1 MLALFMIC
9 GTQVD
14 TVKQNKQAYAKTVN
28 HLKGEKKMKKNM
40 VVGIA
45 LAMGMLSVGA
55 ISASA
60 AGSCCIDG
68 KCTDKQVV
76 QQFLQETAGLGSAL
90 KAKDLE
96 LREVYGYDSID
107 IRKVNELEVE
117 IKELK
122 GKIKVV
128 GEKYDIKSCCL
139 G

>member
-1 MLALFMIC
+1 
-9 GTQVD
+9 
-14 TVKQNKQAYAKTVN
+14 
-28 HLKGEKKMKKNM
+28 MKKNM
-40 VVGIA
+40 IVGIA
-45 LAMGMLSVGA
+45 LAMGMLPVGV

-76 QQFLQETAGLGSAL
+76 QKFLQETAGLDGAL

-96 LREVYGYDSID
+96 LRELYSYEGID
-107 IRKVNELEVE
+107 TRKADELEAG

-128 GEKYDIKSCCL
+128 GEKYDIKPCCL